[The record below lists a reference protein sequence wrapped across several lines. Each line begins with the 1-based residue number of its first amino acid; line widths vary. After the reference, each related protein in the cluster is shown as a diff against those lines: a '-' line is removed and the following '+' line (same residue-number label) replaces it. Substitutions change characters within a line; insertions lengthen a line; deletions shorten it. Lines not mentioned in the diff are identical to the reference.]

1 MTAKEKAESL
11 VNEFRVI
18 LMNEDTDCGHEILCT
33 KIAKKCSFIC
43 VDEII
48 SQCEWYQRRYSTP
61 IIINFWQD
69 VKSEIEK
76 L

>member
-1 MTAKEKAESL
+1 MTEKEKAGSL

-18 LMNEDTDCGHEILCT
+18 LMNEDTDCGYEILCT
-33 KIAKKCSFIC
+33 KIAKQCSFIC
-43 VDEII
+43 VDEILDLD
-48 SQCEWYQRRYSTP
+48 SGYP
-61 IIINFWQD
+61 IDKNYWQD